1 VFSFRTG
8 TRRSSQ
14 PVGAFAVSRPDQVC
28 VHVVQFVEAAEVAE
42 CAVDVVGVLW
52 LATRKDISLSRY
64 EQRARRVREGPKN
77 GLAAN
82 DDDVGVTRPLG
93 AGANDV
99 LQVLAPHILAARLA
113 DVRSS
118 GLVTKRE
125 LPPPTAVTVYE
136 LTAAGR
142 ELGPTLAALS
152 GWGEQ
157 YGTPINQSQVAR
169 PQWILT
175 SIARHHPNLLAGRSC
190 ELRVGRDAF
199 ELSGDGT
206 KLSIAAGAARSPDA
220 MIGLELDAFYRLAT
234 NRITTAKAR
243 GYAVL
248 AGDPAIA
255 TDVLGAIS
263 GATAG

>member
-1 VFSFRTG
+1 MSIGYDWSMKTYGQRCPLA
-8 TRRSSQ
+8 RALDI
-14 PVGAFAVSRPDQVC
+14 VGERWTLLV
-28 VHVVQFVEAAEVAE
+28 
-42 CAVDVVGVLW
+42 
-52 LATRKDISLSRY
+52 
-64 EQRARRVREGPKN
+64 VRELMLGPRRYTDLAD
-77 GLAAN
+77 GLPG
-82 DDDVGVTRPLG
+82 VGT
-93 AGANDV
+93 N
-99 LQVLAPHILAARLA
+99 ILAARLA
-113 DVRSS
+113 DLQSS

-157 YGTPINQSQVAR
+157 YGTPINRSQVAR

-175 SIARHHPNLLAGRSC
+175 SIARHNPNLLAGRSC
-190 ELRVGRDAF
+190 ELRVGRNAF
-199 ELSGDGT
+199 ELRGDGT

-220 MIGLELDAFYRLAT
+220 TIGLELDAFYRLAT
-234 NRITTAKAR
+234 NRISTAKAR
-243 GYAVL
+243 DYAVL
-248 AGDPAIA
+248 AGDPAVA